1 MEYLLIIALSYVI
14 GSIPNGLIVGKLIKG
29 VDIRQFGSKN
39 IGATN
44 MYRVLGPWPAFWVL
58 ITDIAKGVAG
68 VYIGKTMLGTPP
80 AALLG
85 GIAAIAGHNW
95 SLFLG
100 FKGGRGVAT
109 ALGVIAVLMPKV
121 TVIVFLV
128 WAAIVYITRYVSLG
142 SIVAAAIAPP
152 LTWLLADQPEYLYF
166 VIVAAAFV
174 IIRHRPNIERLL
186 KGEELKIKAGSAAPE
201 NKEKKDENKQ

>member
-1 MEYLLIIALSYVI
+1 MDYFIIIALSYVI
-14 GSIPNGLIVGKLIKG
+14 GSIPNGLIVGKTFKG

-44 MYRVLGPWPAFWVL
+44 VYRVLGPWPAFWVL

-68 VYIGKTMLGTPP
+68 VYIGKAVLGTPP

-121 TVIVFLV
+121 TAIVFVVWAVIVFL
-128 WAAIVYITRYVSLG
+128 TRYVSLG

-152 LTWLLADQPEYLYF
+152 LIWFFGERTEYLYF
-166 VIVAAAFV
+166 GLVAAAFV
-174 IIRHRPNIERLL
+174 IVRHRPNIERLL
-186 KGEELKIKAGSAAPE
+186 KGQELKIKAGSSAP
-201 NKEKKDENKQ
+201 EKKDSDKP